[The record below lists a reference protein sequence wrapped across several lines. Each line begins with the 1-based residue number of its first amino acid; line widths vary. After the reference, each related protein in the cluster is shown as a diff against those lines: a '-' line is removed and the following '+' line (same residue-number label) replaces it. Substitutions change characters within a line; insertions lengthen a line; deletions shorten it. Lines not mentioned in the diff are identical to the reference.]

1 MAIAEY
7 NLSDIKILQHKKG
20 RKANQEMMD
29 QEEQRQ
35 LKELEKAG
43 DTTSRLALL
52 EEHKNMP
59 INSVW
64 NYFCE
69 KNNVPAGSAWLD
81 EVKQY
86 EKDVLAGRI

>member
-35 LKELEKAG
+35 LKELEKEFHEQ
-43 DTTSRLALL
+43 R
-52 EEHKNMP
+52 KN
-59 INSVW
+59 
-64 NYFCE
+64 
-69 KNNVPAGSAWLD
+69 
-81 EVKQY
+81 
-86 EKDVLAGRI
+86 R